1 MFQDMTIDGVVLQ
14 DLLRVRAIMH
24 EYRWPVPKADE
35 VAEHEMASFTDADKI
50 LKTGSICSTAEAD
63 AAIAA
68 AILCVQE

>member
-1 MFQDMTIDGVVLQ
+1 
-14 DLLRVRAIMH
+14 MH

-50 LKTGSICSTAEAD
+50 LKTGSICSTTEAD